1 MLLHFVEK
9 EVELDIVRRV
19 GRVLNHFELVINF
32 QILVVI
38 IIIGSFIELCLSL
51 LGHLR
56 LSV

>member
-9 EVELDIVRRV
+9 EVKLDVVRRV
-19 GRVLNHFELVINF
+19 GRVLNHFELVIDF

-51 LGHLR
+51 LEHLR
-56 LSV
+56 LFV